1 MKPEEINV
9 VVLGASNKPERYSNM
24 AVKLLKEKGY
34 NVIPI
39 HPLLDEI
46 EGFPVVHYLK
56 DVLDNIHSLT
66 LYVGPKHISP
76 VIHDIIKMKPGRVI
90 MNPGTESEELKDKLF
105 QYNIPFFEAC
115 TLVLL
120 KTGQF

>member
-56 DVLDNIHSLT
+56 DVLDNIHSLI
-66 LYVGPKHISP
+66 L
-76 VIHDIIKMKPGRVI
+76 
-90 MNPGTESEELKDKLF
+90 
-105 QYNIPFFEAC
+105 
-115 TLVLL
+115 
-120 KTGQF
+120 